1 MKTFI
6 YLFIYLFIFNVR
18 PFLVKFCSNI
28 VFICRGWK
36 VVLSS
41 DPAMQNPSN
50 HSLLRYQQRMVRLVK
65 IVQVMNM
72 IANNNCY
79 YWKVGFMIFVKL
91 NLRTKLNKINPI
103 ILFHFPSNI
112 ITTASLEMSPFLL
125 MEPWLV
131 LKRWKFIPIPI
142 LF

>member
-1 MKTFI
+1 MFENI
-6 YLFIYLFIFNVR
+6 YLLFFFNVR
-18 PFLVKFCSNI
+18 AFLVKFCSNV

-41 DPAMQNPSN
+41 DPAMQNPSY

-72 IANNNCY
+72 IANN
-79 YWKVGFMIFVKL
+79 WKVGFIIFVKL
-91 NLRTKLNKINPI
+91 NLRTKLNKLNPI

-112 ITTASLEMSPFLL
+112 ITTASFEMSPFLL
-125 MEPWLV
+125 MELWLV
-131 LKRWKFIPIPI
+131 LNRWKFIPIPM